1 MLICME
7 SSKGVRE
14 ARRDTC
20 QENERVQYQFI
31 CASKVYGSL
40 LHESYVDLFGYG
52 NDMHTF
58 FSFAGGSNRLSV
70 TETPKRFSY
79 PTFLFL

>member
-14 ARRDTC
+14 ARRDMC
-20 QENERVQYQFI
+20 QENEWVQYQFI

-52 NDMHTF
+52 SDMHTF
-58 FSFAGGSNRLSV
+58 FHLLVEV
-70 TETPKRFSY
+70 TGFQ
-79 PTFLFL
+79 